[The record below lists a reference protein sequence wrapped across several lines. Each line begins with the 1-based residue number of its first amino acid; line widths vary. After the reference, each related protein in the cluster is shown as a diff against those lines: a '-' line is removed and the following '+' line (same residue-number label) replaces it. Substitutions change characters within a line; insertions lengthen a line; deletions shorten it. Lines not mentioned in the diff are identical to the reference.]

1 MTQLMRTLAVVPPA
15 APPVATVDVL
25 AALMSQLHESSLA
38 DQADRR
44 AALEE
49 ARLARQ
55 AADDRADAA
64 AAVRLAEHTRNEAE
78 RAHCR
83 LDDIARRKHEAALRS
98 ARADEEQVRRAQG
111 VAVTNTKLHAD
122 VQRSFSRAAVSES
135 SKWCAHYA
143 DLCLVQR
150 RLHISDVMLFQNV
163 AVTLKGSLLVHWKAF
178 VRANHTAVE
187 EAADN
192 DPFD

>member
-15 APPVATVDVL
+15 APPVVTVDVL

-55 AADDRADAA
+55 AAEDRADAE
-64 AAVRLAEHTRNEAE
+64 AAVRLEERTRDIAE
-78 RAHCR
+78 RVNCR
-83 LDDIARRKHEAALRS
+83 LDDIARRDHEAALRS
-98 ARADEEQVRRAQG
+98 ARADDDQVRRAQG

-122 VQRSFSRAAVSES
+122 IQRSFPRAAVSES
-135 SKWCAHYA
+135 SEWCAHYE
-143 DLCLVQR
+143 DLRIVQN
-150 RLHISDVMLFQNV
+150 RLGIRDLMLFQNV
-163 AVTLKGSLLVHWKAF
+163 APTL
-178 VRANHTAVE
+178 
-187 EAADN
+187 
-192 DPFD
+192 